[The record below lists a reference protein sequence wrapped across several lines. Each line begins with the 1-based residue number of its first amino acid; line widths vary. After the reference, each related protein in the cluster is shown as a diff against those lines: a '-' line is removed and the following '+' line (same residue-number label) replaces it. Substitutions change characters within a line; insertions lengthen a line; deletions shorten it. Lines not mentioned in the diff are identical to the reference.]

1 MVFARSMSN
10 RADTAEEVVGG
21 KVTQFYRRRTS
32 GLEVQVEAG
41 YVIERRREGLA
52 IAERI
57 DFEVGDGL
65 LLIRDPIRTGGR
77 LR

>member
-1 MVFARSMSN
+1 MSN
-10 RADTAEEVVGG
+10 RADTAEEFVGVE
-21 KVTQFYRRRTS
+21 VTEFNRRRA
-32 GLEVQVEAG
+32 GAHEVQVKAG
-41 YVIERRREGLA
+41 HVIQRRREGLA